1 MGIVRKQSIYSS
13 IFIYIGFCIG
23 AINILLLFPRYFS
36 TEEFGL
42 TRLLLDIALLYATF
56 STFGSLPITLK
67 FFPFYNSYLPPKK
80 NDLSFLT
87 ITLCIIGCILFIL
100 FSIIFK
106 DLIIRK
112 YQARSPLFTA
122 HYHLLY
128 PLTISITFF
137 YLFESYLWTL
147 KRTIT
152 TNVAKELILRVSV
165 TIFIGLYFFKII
177 DIEQFFILFSLSYV
191 PSLLYLL
198 WDIRK
203 SKSYKFNLSISSV
216 TRRLWRKMFSFAF
229 FILSGNVL
237 NILSRTIDTIIIA
250 SQSTNGLTDAA
261 IFTIPTYIITLMDV
275 PQRSMTSISIPIIS
289 EAWKEKNRAKILM
302 LYQKTSLNLLLI
314 GLLIF
319 GTIYLNA
326 DNMVNFLGPTFAPIK
341 EIILILGIAKIL
353 DLGTGL
359 NSQILLLS
367 KYWKIDFITNML
379 FVICAIPLNYFLIK
393 SNGVIGAAYANL
405 IALSFFNSIR
415 FIYIWKLFKMQPF
428 SLKTLL
434 LFAISII
441 CFLLIYFIPTISN
454 IYFDSAMR
462 SVLYIGLFSF
472 CILKFNVSEDISELL
487 LNFKN
492 KFLSKL

>member
-13 IFIYIGFCIG
+13 IFTYIGFGIG
-23 AINILLLFPRYFS
+23 AFNVLFLFPKFFT

-56 STFGSLPITLK
+56 CTFGSLPITLK
-67 FFPFYNSYLPPKK
+67 FFPFYQTYLPPKK
-80 NDLSFLT
+80 NDLSTLT
-87 ITLCIIGCILFIL
+87 ILMSIIGCLIFIA

-112 YQARSPLFTA
+112 YHARSPLFTA

-147 KRTIT
+147 KKTVT
-152 TNVAKELILRVSV
+152 TNIAKELLLRVFV
-165 TIFIGLYFFKII
+165 TFSIALYLFKLI
-177 DIEQFFILFSLSYV
+177 DIEQFFILFSISYI
-191 PSLLYLL
+191 PSILMLL
-198 WDIRK
+198 WAIKK
-203 SKSYKFNLSISSV
+203 SNKFNLVFKISTV
-216 TRRLWRKMFSFAF
+216 TKRLKYKMFSFAF

-237 NILSRTIDTIIIA
+237 NVLSKTIDTIIIA

-275 PQRSMTSISIPIIS
+275 PLRSISSISIPILS
-289 EAWKEKNRAKILM
+289 EAWKEKNRSKILM

-319 GTIYLNA
+319 GTIFLSS
-326 DNMVNFLGPTFAPIK
+326 DNMVSYLGSTFAPIK

-353 DLGTGL
+353 DLGSGL

-367 KYWKIDFITNML
+367 KYWKIDFITNIF
-379 FVICAIPLNYFLIK
+379 FVICAIPLNYILIK

-405 IALSFFNSIR
+405 IALTFFNLIR
-415 FIYIWKLFKMQPF
+415 FFYIWKLFKMQPF
-428 SLKTLL
+428 SIKTVWLIL
-434 LFAISII
+434 ISCG
-441 CFLLIYFIPTISN
+441 CFLLIYFIPSIIN
-454 IYFDSAMR
+454 IYIDTVVR
-462 SVLYIGLFSF
+462 SILFVSIF
-472 CILKFNVSEDISELL
+472 SYCIIKLNISEDITDL
-487 LNFKN
+487 FN
-492 KFLSKL
+492 KFKHKYFAKF